1 MPHGHTTRGGVR
13 APADEFNKDFLEDI
27 MPYVESHYRT
37 VNDRAHRALAGLSMG
52 GGQTLRIGIPHLD
65 KFAYLGVFSAGLGN
79 AGGAW
84 EQQQAAVL
92 DNAKLKKGLDLFWVG
107 IGKEDRGLESSR
119 ATVEMFKKHG
129 FNVVSRES
137 EGGHTWLNWRDYL
150 VEFAPKLF
158 Q

>member
-1 MPHGHTTRGGVR
+1 
-13 APADEFNKDFLEDI
+13 

-37 VNDRAHRALAGLSMG
+37 VNDRAHRALAVSRWVGARRSG
-52 GGQTLRIGIPHLD
+52 
-65 KFAYLGVFSAGLGN
+65 SASRTSTSSPISACSAPGSATP
-79 AGGAW
+79 AGHGSSSRPPCS
-84 EQQQAAVL
+84 

-119 ATVEMFKKHG
+119 DTVEMFKKHG